1 MQIGET
7 LDDRFTCALHLQRER
22 AEVSPVR
29 RVSALRRHRG
39 GRPCGGVLDNC
50 RERDR
55 DRQHIEELCVS
66 VSSVVSS
73 LPASPIVPAE
83 RITAQAV
90 CSGACDMN
98 PKGMSITMK
107 KIVSAVEQFL
117 QSGANW
123 RW

>member
-1 MQIGET
+1 M
-7 LDDRFTCALHLQRER
+7 QRER
-22 AEVSPVR
+22 AEISQLEGLGSLAPVR
-29 RVSALRRHRG
+29 GPPPA
-39 GRPCGGVLDNC
+39 GVLDNC

-55 DRQHIEELCVS
+55 DRQHIEVVCVS

-73 LPASPIVPAE
+73 LLATPIVPAE

-98 PKGMSITMK
+98 PRGMSHNMK

-123 RW
+123 KW